1 MNRFV
6 SMRLAALAGL
16 VMVAGCQAVPAAG
29 EAGAPVTAAITV
41 PAEAEWATIEP
52 VGETLCATGT
62 PFRFHVR
69 SGDPE
74 RVLLFLNGGGACW
87 SGDLCDVTTEPTPYT
102 PFAEMDSNNP
112 ALLEGVFDQAN
123 PANPFAGWTQVFV
136 PYCTGDSHLGGGD
149 VTYTT
154 SAGKDVTI
162 HHRGKTNVQAAL
174 DWLYAN
180 RAEADRIFVTG
191 GSAGAIAS
199 PYYAGI
205 VADHYPQADVVHLA
219 DGAGGYRS
227 PAIAGVLDAW
237 GAFEGVPDW
246 AEFAEVDRET
256 ATTEDFFRVTAAR
269 HPEMPMARFDNV
281 DDAVQQDFLTLLG
294 TAEPVRG
301 LLAANNADLARDL
314 PKISAFE
321 APGDAHTALRFN
333 RFYTEEAGGVKLA
346 DWVRALANGEAVASV
361 SCQSDQSC
369 D

>member
-1 MNRFV
+1 MNARISALLVAPAF
-6 SMRLAALAGL
+6 LAL
-16 VMVAGCQAVPAAG
+16 VAGCEARPPAS
-29 EAGAPVTAAITV
+29 EAAAPVSVAVA
-41 PAEAEWATIEP
+41 PPEAETWATIEP
-52 VGETLCATGT
+52 GGDTLCATGT

-74 RVLLFLNGGGACW
+74 RVMVFLNGGGACW
-87 SGDLCDVTTEPTPYT
+87 SGDLCDVKTEPTPYT

-112 ALLEGVFDQAN
+112 ALLNGVFDEAN

-154 SAGKDVTI
+154 GAGQEVTI
-162 HHRGKTNVQAAL
+162 HHRGKANVQAAL
-174 DWLYAN
+174 DWVYAN
-180 RAEADRIFVTG
+180 RADARRIFVTG

-227 PAIAGVLDAW
+227 PAIAGVLEAW
-237 GAFEGVPDW
+237 GAFKGVPDW
-246 AEFAEVDRET
+246 PEFAAINR
-256 ATTEDFFRVTAAR
+256 AAAATEDFFRVTATR
-269 HPEMPMARFDNV
+269 YPQMQMARFDNV
-281 DDAVQQDFLTLLG
+281 DDQVQQDFLTLLG
-294 TAEPVRG
+294 TGEPVRG
-301 LLAANNADLARDL
+301 LLAANRADLARDI
-314 PKISAFE
+314 PTIRTFE
-321 APGDAHTALRFN
+321 APGNTHTSLRFS
-333 RFYTEEAGGVKLA
+333 RFYTEEAGGVKLV
-346 DWVRALANGEAVASV
+346 DWVRDLANGEPVASV